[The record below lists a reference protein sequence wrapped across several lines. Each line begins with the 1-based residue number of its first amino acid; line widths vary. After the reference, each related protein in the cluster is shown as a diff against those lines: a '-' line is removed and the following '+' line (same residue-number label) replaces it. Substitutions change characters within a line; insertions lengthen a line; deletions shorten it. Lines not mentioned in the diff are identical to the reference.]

1 MASTI
6 DSLKSNAIG
15 DSSARS
21 WEKTVTDV
29 NDIDETFAN
38 ARDLGQTRLN
48 YSRITAVGEL
58 SNNDSYDIYKTS
70 IVSKRGKLSLSLQS
84 GGADDKVLD
93 LSKYEDYINQLKL
106 EFNPEE
112 YYEELK
118 EKEKEDA
125 DKYILEDYAPELN
138 VQVYST
144 DKFGR
149 QVLIADS
156 TAEKDSELYNNLSL
170 MMSGEYE
177 ATEGDYYIKVSRND
191 TVTSKD
197 NVQYAVQLMM
207 GTSFKHDYIAIEN
220 KSEDT
225 KNETTSKVPAE
236 SSSGANYGTSLISAS
251 SALQIM
257 ASSDQGAANML
268 SAGYANLVN
277 IYSKNSKS

>member
-118 EKEKEDA
+118 EKEKEDEN
-125 DKYILEDYAPELN
+125 KYILEDYAPELN

-156 TAEKDSELYNNLSL
+156 TAEKDSELYNTLSL